1 VCLSEVHIL
10 TQLFQGEY
18 IHQSG
23 TSGTTVTYFSRS
35 NLSTDPLSRFNE
47 LFLTR
52 PKWTE
57 DDIVAFIED
66 IAVDKKDCDRLL
78 LKFARRAAGADGKVY
93 YSSRTGI

>member
-1 VCLSEVHIL
+1 MYIL
-10 TQLFQGEY
+10 TYSFQGEH
-18 IHQSG
+18 ILQASA
-23 TSGTTVTYFSRS
+23 SGTTVTYFSRS

-93 YSSRTGI
+93 LCSRTGI